1 MTLDVVYHSADGDKT
16 ATVLNEV
23 SARSGSFRICE
34 FEVYSESYLVGR
46 YRADGVLFSTPS
58 GSTAY
63 ALSAGGPVIEPDLE
77 CIEMTLICPHSL
89 FSRATMFSP
98 QRKLIM
104 KDVTVRDDSMVI
116 NVDGELFV
124 SLRNGDSIE
133 ICRGKNNINFINLI
147 GNSFHES
154 LCKKMCKPIK

>member
-1 MTLDVVYHSADGDKT
+1 
-16 ATVLNEV
+16 
-23 SARSGSFRICE
+23 
-34 FEVYSESYLVGR
+34 
-46 YRADGVLFSTPS
+46 
-58 GSTAY
+58 
-63 ALSAGGPVIEPDLE
+63 
-77 CIEMTLICPHSL
+77 
-89 FSRATMFSP
+89 MFSP